1 MSAELESGMGWR
13 MESEDAPTSL
23 VHWVEGNRS
32 VEQEGEVTSKS
43 LQSSPGGPLFGC

>member
-1 MSAELESGMGWR
+1 MLNLSLEWDGEWKV
-13 MESEDAPTSL
+13 EDAPTSL

-32 VEQEGEVTSKS
+32 VEQVGEVTSKS